1 MKRERDRDIEINRY
15 IKRDRERGGGEQGR
29 KRIDFKMDNNE
40 PSKWMLY
47 IYHVI
52 VSLSTSN
59 RE

>member
-15 IKRDRERGGGEQGR
+15 IKRDREREGGEQGR